1 MPFVARMADINVTKT
16 KRTMVKKDDLAAFVQ
31 ERADEIKKL
40 ANEKGYDNATT
51 ISAAFNTAMFVIA
64 DMYADEAGF
73 EQGDL
78 GRDQCGFDLAEQF
91 IICMGKRFQKER
103 KKNEKSNK
111 D

>member
-1 MPFVARMADINVTKT
+1 MERLN
-16 KRTMVKKDDLAAFVQ
+16 VKKDEMAAFVQ
-31 ERADEIKKL
+31 DRADEFKKL
-40 ANEKGYDNATT
+40 AQEKGYDNATT

-91 IICMGKRFQKER
+91 IISIGKRFQKER
-103 KKNEKSNK
+103 KKKNK
-111 D
+111 KEE